1 MVKQFGLFVL
11 LLAFLLLPAWAAAA
25 AFPDTAACCK
35 AEDTTPIA
43 PEQCTMTLPLQDGEN
58 TQIFSRAKNQACLLL
73 KWKDEQP
80 AGEAVT
86 LKSEEN
92 VILTAAPKA
101 PFKTLIVST
110 PVLQEGQTLTVWQS
124 DALVCQRVINGSLMQ
139 FPVTPSKRTKAP
151 RHGGNGAAAAEPPAK
166 AAASG
171 SMTACPASPA
181 SSELGY
187 WLYVRRRKAG
197 AASADRLSA
206 WRQRKRERSAEDHRY
221 GRIFAVCTGRKA
233 GRSAHLCSVS
243 PMPGGIKRMA
253 GYSRSGLC
261 TDRRCLCP
269 VSHRYEPHHPDRAQH
284 GRHRHMG
291 AGRARAEALL
301 LHRAHERQRHTHQA
315 ESGSTGEAAHLGL
328 CGSG

>member
-58 TQIFSRAKNQACLLL
+58 TQIFSRAENQACLLL
-73 KWKDEQP
+73 KRKDEQP

-92 VILTAAPKA
+92 VILTASPKA

-110 PVLQEGQTLTVWQS
+110 PALQEGQTLTVWQS
-124 DALVCQRVINGSLMQ
+124 DALVCQRVINGSLKQ
-139 FPVTPSKRTKAP
+139 FPVTPSKRTKAS

-187 WLYVRRRKAG
+187 WLYTSAG
-197 AASADRLSA
+197 AKQEKLPLIVYLHGGSGKGSDL
-206 WRQRKRERSAEDHRY
+206 QRITDMDGFSQY
-221 GRIFAVCTGRKA
+221 VQA
-233 GRSAHLCSVS
+233 GRLGDLHTYV
-243 PMPGGIKRMA
+243 
-253 GYSRSGLC
+253 
-261 TDRRCLCP
+261 LCP
-269 VSHRYEPHHPDRAQH
+269 QCPEEQSGWRDIADPLLP
-284 GRHRHMG
+284 GS
-291 AGRARAEALL
+291 ARIP
-301 LHRAHERQRHTHQA
+301 
-315 ESGSTGEAAHLGL
+315 
-328 CGSG
+328 